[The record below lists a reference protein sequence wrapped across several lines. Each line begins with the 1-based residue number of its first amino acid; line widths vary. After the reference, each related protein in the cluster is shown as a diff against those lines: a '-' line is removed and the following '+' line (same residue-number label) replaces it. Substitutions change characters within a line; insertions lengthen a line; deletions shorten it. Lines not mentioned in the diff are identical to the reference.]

1 MDFEEKLRYLENKS
15 KQSSSVKR
23 ISFFHLDW
31 KGKVKLAIP
40 LSIYL
45 MIAALVVKIIYEVV
59 FGQDTRGIFS
69 AGGTSAGGR
78 HHHQQHDSED
88 MICF

>member
-31 KGKVKLAIP
+31 RGKVKLAIP
-40 LSIYL
+40 LSIYF
-45 MIAALVVKIIYEVV
+45 MITALVVKIIYEVV
-59 FGQDTRGIFS
+59 FGQDTRSIF
-69 AGGTSAGGR
+69 AGGR
-78 HHHQQHDSED
+78 HHHHQQHESDD
-88 MICF
+88 MVCF